1 MINLVD
7 VAMFGIVE
15 IYNMFKTITCI
26 VYEDDILL
34 FISFITTFFTKKS
47 ITSLKNSFSLN
58 L

>member
-34 FISFITTFFTKKS
+34 FISFITTFLQKKYNEF
-47 ITSLKNSFSLN
+47 KKFFFF
-58 L
+58 